1 MQQIQLD
8 LREQKYLLLTEMM
21 LINMKQR
28 CVLYSCREG

>member
-21 LINMKQR
+21 LINVKQR
-28 CVLYSCREG
+28 CVL

>member
-8 LREQKYLLLTEMM
+8 LRKQKYLLLTEMM

-28 CVLYSCREG
+28 CVL

>member
-28 CVLYSCREG
+28 CVL

>member
-21 LINMKQR
+21 LINTKQR
-28 CVLYSCREG
+28 CVL